1 MTCIRKSV
9 SKISSH
15 PRSATALSAATAHEP
30 WQARDLLAPVAPE
43 GLGGPQQLC
52 HS

>member
-1 MTCIRKSV
+1 MTYTRKSV

-15 PRSATALSAATAHEP
+15 PRSVAALSAATAHET
-30 WQARDLLAPVAPE
+30 WQGRDLLASVAPQ